1 MNATPRQL
9 FALYCATKINTKNMQ
24 IDKESASMLIQRS
37 KNGEDISDIL
47 LGYGGVKPET
57 APKVDYQK
65 IVDEA
70 HKRGYEAATKH
81 KPQPMIV
88 VGHSNPLDDNSAIT
102 DQYYV
107 ESGICGFAEIRF
119 KLNTAFGKWAVKNKI
134 AQKSCMGGGYIWV
147 HDFGQSLERKEK
159 YASEYAKVLQE
170 NGISAYSSSRMD

>member
-9 FALYCATKINTKNMQ
+9 FALYCATKINTKGMDIN
-24 IDKESASMLIQRS
+24 KETASMLIQRS

-47 LGYGGVKPET
+47 LGYGGVKNET

-107 ESGICGFAEIRF
+107 ESGCCGFAEIRF

-147 HDFGQSLERKEK
+147 HEFGQSLERKEK

>member
-9 FALYCATKINTKNMQ
+9 FALYCATKIKTVGM
-24 IDKESASMLIQRS
+24 IIEKETASMLIQRS

-47 LGYGGVKPET
+47 LGYGGVKNET

-88 VGHSNPLDDNSAIT
+88 VGHSNPLDDNSVIT

-107 ESGICGFAEIRF
+107 DSGVCGFAEIRF

>member
-9 FALYCATKINTKNMQ
+9 FALYCATKINTKGMDIN
-24 IDKESASMLIQRS
+24 KETASMLIQRS

-47 LGYGGVKPET
+47 LGYGGVKNET

-107 ESGICGFAEIRF
+107 ESGICGFSQIRL
-119 KLNTAFGKWAVKNKI
+119 KLNNAFGKWLVKNNI
-134 AQKSCMGGGYIWV
+134 AQKSCMGGCYIYV
-147 HDFGQSLERKEK
+147 GFFGQSYEK
-159 YASEYAKVLQE
+159 KDKYSREYAKVLKE
-170 NGISAYSSSRMD
+170 HGFDCVVESRID